1 MGGKALSVHVP
12 IRLTQSNYKRLAAD
26 CVAKLRV
33 AYPGTRIEV
42 LRSYRDKA
50 DFGDCDIL
58 IESSD
63 TYDPHQAAGM
73 LDAVEVVYNG
83 PVTSIGVIVRPEV
96 PFRDGNVFQVDL
108 IKTPSE
114 SFDYAAGFFAYN
126 DLGSIFV
133 RLIARRMGL
142 LHRAD
147 GLWLKVHD
155 GGQAMREVCL
165 TQNYHDALN
174 FLGFDPVRFEE
185 GFNTVEDIYAYVT
198 SSPFFDLS
206 VFQLENRNAKSRIR
220 DRKRPMYMGFLKWAE
235 AQPGLGA
242 FAYPEDKAVWHAR
255 ISEHFPHFRAAYDQA
270 LADLAELRA
279 AKAKFNGAWVS
290 ELTGLQGKDLGA
302 LMQRF
307 KAAFESDEALRGYV
321 LAHSQDVLKARVLD
335 TLKALELE
343 SAG

>member
-1 MGGKALSVHVP
+1 MGGKALKENVA
-12 IRLTQSNYKRLAAD
+12 IRLTKANYERLAAD
-26 CVAKLRV
+26 CVAKLRA

-42 LRSYRDKA
+42 LGNYLDKA

-63 TYDPHQAAGM
+63 AYDPHQAAGV
-73 LDAVEVVYNG
+73 LEAVEVVRNG

-108 IKTPSE
+108 IRMPPEAFDFALAYFGRGDAGNLLGRIAHAMGVSLRHDGLFYIFRDGDYKFREILLTR
-114 SFDYAAGFFAYN
+114 SFDEALVLMGYDPAPYCAGFKT
-126 DLGSIFV
+126 I
-133 RLIARRMGL
+133 
-142 LHRAD
+142 
-147 GLWLKVHD
+147 
-155 GGQAMREVCL
+155 
-165 TQNYHDALN
+165 
-174 FLGFDPVRFEE
+174 
-185 GFNTVEDIYAYVT
+185 EDIYTYVAA
-198 SSPFFDLS
+198 SPFFDLAI
-206 VFQLENRNAKSRIR
+206 FQLEKRNAKSRVR
-220 DRKRPMYMGFLKWAE
+220 DRKRPMYMGFLQWAE

-255 ISEHFPHFRAAYDQA
+255 IAEYFPHFRVAYDQA

-290 ELTGLQGKDLGA
+290 ELTGLQGKELGA
-302 LMQRF
+302 LIQRF

-335 TLKALELE
+335 TLETLKREN
-343 SAG
+343 SG